1 MNNNTFDVSSLVFKT
16 GNQKKFTKMKPFHT
30 KINLMNI
37 TGEIFISIIDLI
49 NFLNK
54 LPNVFIYSIC
64 KTNIE
69 ECNKIDV
76 VCSECSH
83 LCTFQVFLYISQNYA
98 NIYFSAICNHIN
110 IVTRQK
116 GPKSSIFEFNFIDSF
131 DKYNQ
136 FHPLCYI
143 GKLIFNYPRTN
154 QIIKEYLQLRQ
165 FNIIENNITILDDFI
180 KFQKGIFRIRYYADN
195 NTNIKELK
203 NLIYFNGKPV
213 QTLCWIAEWAFDSFS
228 FSRKYLQLDA
238 SFYALQP
245 YVYCVPLLIINNA
258 SLPLGIIIGPS
269 EHQNLFSEFFDLI
282 NKSTILPFDCL
293 GILSDEGKSIKSFV
307 NTTKWKQYFCYRHLI
322 EKIGSNSYLGII
334 TKRLLYQPTLKQF
347 QEELPQS
354 ISDVN
359 YLIRNKLVE
368 QKSLNKFMNIFNLK
382 IVDNLIET
390 KYDIDHMNGLWHRQ
404 KLGISTCSNHIERLH
419 RTMNEKISPNQSI
432 NQRILIVINELRK
445 HYDNFSENSCK
456 QAKYLFNKFKENA
469 IKKHYSNCLT
479 CPYNCEWS
487 EIYSNRFGIKNFP
500 CKHIVLSKEIE
511 FDNITIPKMAIYKFQ
526 KPTIQIDLQYQNW
539 EFKDNDK
546 KRNKYCMLTMKDSVK
561 LRFDQEE
568 KSFIFQTVSEIYH
581 LVNMKI
587 PKNDII
593 YDLTMNWAIM
603 TYSIDQSYKIN
614 LEFRSYFRLEM
625 MKKYLKQKSNLQK

>member
-1 MNNNTFDVSSLVFKT
+1 M
-16 GNQKKFTKMKPFHT
+16 
-30 KINLMNI
+30 
-37 TGEIFISIIDLI
+37 
-49 NFLNK
+49 
-54 LPNVFIYSIC
+54 
-64 KTNIE
+64 
-69 ECNKIDV
+69 
-76 VCSECSH
+76 
-83 LCTFQVFLYISQNYA
+83 
-98 NIYFSAICNHIN
+98 
-110 IVTRQK
+110 
-116 GPKSSIFEFNFIDSF
+116 
-131 DKYNQ
+131 
-136 FHPLCYI
+136 
-143 GKLIFNYPRTN
+143 KLIAWT
-154 QIIKEYLQLRQ
+154 
-165 FNIIENNITILDDFI
+165 
-180 KFQKGIFRIRYYADN
+180 G
-195 NTNIKELK
+195 
-203 NLIYFNGKPV
+203 
-213 QTLCWIAEWAFDSFS
+213 
-228 FSRKYLQLDA
+228 
-238 SFYALQP
+238 
-245 YVYCVPLLIINNA
+245 
-258 SLPLGIIIGPS
+258 
-269 EHQNLFSEFFDLI
+269 
-282 NKSTILPFDCL
+282 
-293 GILSDEGKSIKSFV
+293 
-307 NTTKWKQYFCYRHLI
+307 
-322 EKIGSNSYLGII
+322 
-334 TKRLLYQPTLKQF
+334 
-347 QEELPQS
+347 
-354 ISDVN
+354 
-359 YLIRNKLVE
+359 
-368 QKSLNKFMNIFNLK
+368 
-382 IVDNLIET
+382 
-390 KYDIDHMNGLWHRQ
+390 
-404 KLGISTCSNHIERLH
+404 NHIERLH